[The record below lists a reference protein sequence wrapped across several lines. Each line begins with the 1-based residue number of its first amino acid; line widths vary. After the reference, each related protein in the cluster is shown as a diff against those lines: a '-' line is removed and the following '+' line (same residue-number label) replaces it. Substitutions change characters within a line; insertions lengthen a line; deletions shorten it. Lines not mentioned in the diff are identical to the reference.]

1 MLNNTF
7 NNFFNYTPFEQFDDV
22 SWVYYNRVF
31 EGVDSISRYVFE
43 LEYDFFALSTLNGNL
58 TLTSLNS
65 STILIAVLAIIAGY
79 SIHKIYETYVSD
91 FSHLFLLA
99 FIHIFTGSLLF
110 FWFDDFISEIFVTTS
125 GTNADLLLSELGS
138 SHWKSSFNG
147 ETSFTFLPQ
156 INFAII
162 WDENLI
168 SFLTAFLFL
177 SGSEEEDDE
186 DFILEEEES
195 DFIGDIVAPIFINNL
210 GKNVEDN
217 GALFL
222 KVCGIFGFVLINN
235 LMGMV
240 PYADTA
246 TASLIV
252 TLWVSIGV
260 FGTIITLMFR
270 KHENGFNYLFSLF
283 MPAGI
288 PLALLFLLIPIEFI
302 SYTFRL
308 VSLSVR
314 LFANMMAGHTL
325 FKVLIG
331 FSWTMVM
338 AGDLM
343 LIGNLFP
350 LAILFVLT
358 FLEIGVAI
366 VQAYIFTLLVCM
378 YLKDIFQGH

>member
-7 NNFFNYTPFEQFDDV
+7 NRFFNFTPFEQFDDV

-43 LEYDFFALSTLNGNL
+43 LEYDFFAFSTLNGKVSL
-58 TLTSLNS
+58 VSLNS
-65 STILIAVLAIIAGY
+65 TFTLLAIFALIAWF
-79 SIHKIYETYVSD
+79 SINNIYQTYISD
-91 FSHLFLLA
+91 FSHIFLLA
-99 FIHIFTGSLLF
+99 FIHIFTGSVLF
-110 FWFDDFISEIFVTTS
+110 FWFDDFISEILVSTAGTS
-125 GTNADLLLSELGS
+125 GDLVLNELGS

-156 INFAII
+156 INFSIV

-168 SFLTAFLFL
+168 SFLIAFLFL
-177 SGSEEEDDE
+177 SGSDEEEDE
-186 DFILEEEES
+186 NFILEEEES
-195 DFIGDIVAPIFINNL
+195 DIIGDIVAPIFITNL
-210 GKNVEDN
+210 GKDVEDN
-217 GALFL
+217 GALYL
-222 KVCGIFGFVLINN
+222 KFCGIFGFVLINN

-240 PYADTA
+240 PYADSA
-246 TASLIV
+246 TASLAL
-252 TLWVSIGV
+252 TLWVALGV
-260 FGTIITLMFR
+260 FGSIIALMFR

-283 MPAGI
+283 MPSGI
-288 PLALLFLLIPIEFI
+288 PVVLLFLLVPIEFI
-302 SYTFRL
+302 SYAFRL

-314 LFANMMAGHTL
+314 LFANIMAGHTL

-350 LAILFVLT
+350 LLILFILT
-358 FLEIGVAI
+358 FLEIGVAVI
-366 VQAYIFTLLVCM
+366 QAYIFTLLVCM
-378 YLKDIFQGH
+378 YLKDVFVGH

>member
-7 NNFFNYTPFEQFDDV
+7 NRFFNYTPFEQFDDV

-31 EGVDSISRYVFE
+31 EGVDSFSRYVFE
-43 LEYDFFALSTLNGNL
+43 LEYDFFSLSTLNGKL
-58 TLTSLNS
+58 SLVSLNS
-65 STILIAVLAIIAGY
+65 TTILFIIFAVIAWL
-79 SIHKIYETYVSD
+79 SINNIYQSYISD

-99 FIHIFTGSLLF
+99 FIHIFTGSVLF
-110 FWFDDFISEIFVTTS
+110 FWFDDFISEIFVSTS
-125 GTNADLLLSELGS
+125 GTSADLVLSELGS
-138 SHWKSSFNG
+138 SHWKASFNG
-147 ETSFTFLPQ
+147 ENSFIFLPQ
-156 INFAII
+156 INLSMV

-168 SFLTAFLFL
+168 SFLIAFLFL

-195 DFIGDIVAPIFINNL
+195 DFIGDIVAPIFITNL
-210 GKNVEDN
+210 GKDVEDN

-222 KVCGIFGFVLINN
+222 KICGIFGFVLINN

-240 PYADTA
+240 PYADSA
-246 TASLIV
+246 TASLAV
-252 TLWVSIGV
+252 TLWVSLGV
-260 FGTIITLMFR
+260 FGTIIALMFR
-270 KHENGFNYLFSLF
+270 KHENGMNYLFSLF

-288 PLALLFLLIPIEFI
+288 PLPLLFLLIPIEFI

-314 LFANMMAGHTL
+314 LFANIMAGHTL

-331 FSWTMVM
+331 FSWTMIMV
-338 AGDLM
+338 GDLM

-350 LAILFVLT
+350 LGILFILT
-358 FLEIGVAI
+358 FLEIGVAV
-366 VQAYIFTLLVCM
+366 VQSYIFTLLVCM
-378 YLKDIFQGH
+378 YLKDVFVGH